1 MKHVAIVTGASSGIG
16 VEVATLLSKESK
28 GPEPLE
34 IWLVA
39 RREDRLQK
47 SAAAFSKDGA
57 VCRVFALDLIKPES
71 IDVLEEALRAEGATL
86 RWLVNNAGFGFSGTF
101 EEQSAQNARDMIDL
115 NVTALTVACRRFL
128 PFMEKGSRIVNIA
141 SSAGFAPLA
150 GFAVYAAT
158 KAYVLHLSLA
168 LSEELKPRGITV
180 SAVCPGPVDTE
191 FFETSRPLSAGQ
203 TLTLP
208 KAFYEKPADTAFL
221 AVEKSAQG
229 KALIVTGFA
238 SALLRVL
245 AALLPKSLFVR
256 ATGKKL
262 HAAKLPRLS

>member
-47 SAAAFSKDGA
+47 SAELFSKDGA

-71 IDVLEEALRAEGATL
+71 MDVLEEALRREGATL

-101 EEQSAQNARDMIDL
+101 EEQSAGNARDMIDL

-128 PFMEKGSRIVNIA
+128 PYMESGSRIVNVS
-141 SSAGFAPLA
+141 SSAAFAPLA

-158 KAYVLHLSLA
+158 KAYVLHFSLA
-168 LSEELKPRGITV
+168 LNEELKSRGITV

-203 TLTLP
+203 TLVLP
-208 KAFYEKPADTAFL
+208 KAFYEQPKDTAFL
-221 AVEKSAQG
+221 AIEKSAQG
-229 KALIVTGFA
+229 KPVIVTGFA
-238 SALLRVL
+238 SLLLRVIV
-245 AALLPKSLFVR
+245 ALVPKSLFVR

-262 HAAKLPRLS
+262 RSARIPRVS